1 MLPRS
6 ALAKTRLGLGRLP
19 VVRAVL
25 PRQIASLSLAARS
38 SDRADLGTF
47 RGITVK
53 VVRLTF
59 QLWRG
64 HLWSPDGTLHLLL
77 PRSKTTTT
85 SLRPRSLNLP
95 EHLPLRHLPLPEAI
109 AQRPRHPSVQNQNFS
124 PMRLNPVSP
133 VVRPLKDLNPMYLP
147 NRPLRQSS

>member
-19 VVRAVL
+19 LSRAIL

-38 SDRADLGTF
+38 SDRTNLGTL
-47 RGITVK
+47 RGMTVK

-64 HLWSPDGTLHLLL
+64 HLWSLDGTLHQLL

-85 SLRPRSLNLP
+85 SSRPMSLNLP

-109 AQRPRHPSVQNQNFS
+109 AQRPRHPSAQNQSSS
-124 PMRLNPVSP
+124 PMRLNPFSP
-133 VVRPLKDLNPMYLP
+133 GLRPLEDLNPM
-147 NRPLRQSS
+147 